1 MVVLS
6 GIRVLQVLVSL
17 FVMIKGNESNGFLN
31 IICET
36 DSLSYIE
43 LILKDKQSFHP
54 HHALIR
60 CVRDLVALDWNI
72 TFKHT
77 FREANQCANW
87 LAKDGGSSSST
98 C

>member
-17 FVMIKGNESNGFLN
+17 FVMIKGNESN
-31 IICET
+31 
-36 DSLSYIE
+36 
-43 LILKDKQSFHP
+43 DKQSFHP